1 MIWVLN
7 EALNI
12 IKFFW
17 NKMNKEKKLSLV
29 LQILT
34 QGLGGIQDVAVWV
47 SHLHDTCLLHVPFF
61 LLPEEADF
69 LPFHVH
75 CKPIVGEK
83 MAKLVHHF
91 VIKYRRLVYL
101 INGVSSCSVLMG
113 QSLKWRIID
122 SQSCREL
129 TLSSGFP
136 LEDDILQLNG
146 WSQECMS
153 FASLWG
159 MPKTCKPFKLNC

>member
-1 MIWVLN
+1 MKLT
-7 EALNI
+7 
-12 IKFFW
+12 
-17 NKMNKEKKLSLV
+17 KEKKLILV

-34 QGLGGIQDVAVWV
+34 QGLGGIQDVADWV
-47 SHLHDTCLLHVPFF
+47 SRFHDTRPLHALF
-61 LLPEEADF
+61 LLLPGEADF
-69 LPFHVH
+69 LPFHVRG
-75 CKPIVGEK
+75 KPIVGEK
-83 MAKLVHHF
+83 TAKLVHHF

-101 INGVSSCSVLMG
+101 INGVSSCSALMG
-113 QSLKWRIID
+113 QNRKWWIID

-146 WSQECMS
+146 WSQECMP
-153 FASLWG
+153 FASLWE